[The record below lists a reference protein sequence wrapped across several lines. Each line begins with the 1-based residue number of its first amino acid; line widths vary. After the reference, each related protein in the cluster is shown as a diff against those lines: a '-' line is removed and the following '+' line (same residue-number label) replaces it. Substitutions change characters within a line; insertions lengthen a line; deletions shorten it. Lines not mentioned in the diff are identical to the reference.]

1 MLTGEH
7 AAPSDAVDDRK
18 SKLQLADYFCK
29 YTKPT
34 IFTVITLSIGTP
46 YFITIRPKI

>member
-34 IFTVITLSIGTP
+34 IFTVISIGTP
-46 YFITIRPKI
+46 YFLTIHRKI